1 MPLSTKLKLYR
12 GSQFYWW
19 RKLEKATDLSQVT
32 DKFHRIMLY
41 QVHLKMRKIRS
52 HDYSGDRHWL
62 QRKISHSFAH
72 KTQLA
77 VSSKGEQFSGVRV
90 FQSLVFYVV
99 FCRSLFVLLFFFFWP
114 LYCLSF
120 FYLRILIAPFVLS
133 NSFCGPLKEKTSS
146 LLLRAAIKNQSMGP
160 SLWHHWSSLFLS
172 VLSSK
177 I

>member
-12 GSQFYWW
+12 GGQFYWW

-32 DKFHRIMLY
+32 DKLYHRMLY
-41 QVHLKMRKIRS
+41 RVHLTMREIRTF
-52 HDYSGDRHWL
+52 DFSGDRHWL

-77 VSSKGEQFSGVRV
+77 ASSKEEQFSGVHVIR
-90 FQSLVFYVV
+90 SLVFYVV

-114 LYCLSF
+114 LCCLSF
-120 FYLRILIAPFVLS
+120 FDLRILITPLVSS
-133 NSFCGPLKEKTSS
+133 NSFRGPLKEKTSS